1 MAWTS
6 FFRDIFTK
14 LYRCDSLIASLSRNS
29 LLSERIMKS
38 YRCTPHSFPAFA
50 PTNAHPLLA
59 VSVDTCLRQSPD
71 LLSMSAR
78 NVANSNGP
86 SLSTVGTTPGRI
98 GQIVRQDPDAAGS
111 AKPGDKPMST
121 SLEHSLPINSP
132 RSLDLRRRLGFD
144 QPWTYISST
153 SP

>member
-38 YRCTPHSFPAFA
+38 YRCTTLSFPAFC
-50 PTNAHPLLA
+50 PINAHPLLA
-59 VSVDTCLRQSPD
+59 VSVDTCLRQLPD

-78 NVANSNGP
+78 NVANPNGP
-86 SLSTVGTTPGRI
+86 SLSMVGTTPGRS
-98 GQIVRQDPDAAGS
+98 GQTMRQDLNAAGS
-111 AKPGDKPMST
+111 AKPGDKSYVFILANSFPV
-121 SLEHSLPINSP
+121 NSP
-132 RSLDLRRRLGFD
+132 HSKFGSPEAARL
-144 QPWTYISST
+144 
-153 SP
+153 